1 MLRCMASPRS
11 VIASGAAAFVLLALA
26 VMLVS
31 FSFGNNDTTWTPS
44 PTKEVFDWV
53 ASIAPGYRLLAAA
66 VIAGC
71 GSVLAVA
78 AVRGYRAS

>member
-1 MLRCMASPRS
+1 MLSAMASPRS
-11 VIASGAAAFVLLALA
+11 VIASGIAAFVLLALA

-31 FSFGNNDTTWTPS
+31 FSFGDTDTTWTPS

-53 ASIAPGYRLLAAA
+53 ASIAPGYRLLVAA
-66 VIAGC
+66 VLGC
-71 GSVLAVA
+71 GGGVLAVA